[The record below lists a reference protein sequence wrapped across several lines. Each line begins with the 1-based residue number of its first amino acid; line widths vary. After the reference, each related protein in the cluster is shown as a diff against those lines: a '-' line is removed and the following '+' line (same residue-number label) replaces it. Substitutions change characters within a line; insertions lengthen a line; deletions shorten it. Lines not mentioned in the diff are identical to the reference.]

1 MVIKEI
7 KIYGP
12 ERQAFNVGQKEVKS
26 ISVDRECMRVTVIYE
41 DRKKRSI
48 VGFPYEAVYVPG
60 R

>member
-1 MVIKEI
+1 MIIKEI
-7 KIYGP
+7 KLYGP
-12 ERQAFNVGQKEVKS
+12 EKQKFIVGEKEVKS
-26 ISVDRECMRVTVIYE
+26 ISVDRECMRVTVVYE